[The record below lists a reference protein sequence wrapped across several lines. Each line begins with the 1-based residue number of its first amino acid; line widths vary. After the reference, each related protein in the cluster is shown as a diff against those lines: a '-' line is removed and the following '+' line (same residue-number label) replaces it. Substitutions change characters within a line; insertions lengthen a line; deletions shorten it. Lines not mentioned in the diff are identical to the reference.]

1 MMKLFIE
8 VHNIIINPI
17 ANFLCLY
24 MGILNIIK
32 VIIQTNSISNIFKFN
47 PFKLKIKKVFFN

>member
-1 MMKLFIE
+1 MLKLFIE
-8 VHNIIINPI
+8 VQNIIINPI

-32 VIIQTNSISNIFKFN
+32 VIIQTNSISNILKSN
-47 PFKLKIKKVFFN
+47 PFNLKIKKVFFN